1 MAEQVGSQVADLRQQ
16 IPEEDAVARFP
27 EDVARRYEVVPV
39 RVVNGSLEVAIAD
52 MLYDEMRAALETA
65 TGCPIVPLL
74 APPSEIRRAID
85 QAYMALDGVE
95 QQVRAF
101 EDFASTRQRQE
112 SETQLVVDEQA
123 PVVQVVTML
132 LTQAVRDRAS
142 DIHIEPQDGS
152 VRIRF
157 RIDGVLREISTLP
170 DSMAQA
176 LISRLKVMA
185 DMNIVERRRPQDGQI
200 ATTIDERPLDIRVA
214 TTSTIWGEK
223 AVLRILDKT
232 RSLRA
237 LGTLGMTPA
246 TSQQFSELIS
256 SPFGMVICAG
266 PTGSGKTTSLYAA
279 LKEINTPDRNITTIE
294 DPVEYVMDDINQIQ
308 VNAQAGITF
317 ADGLK
322 SILRQDPD
330 VILVGEVRD
339 VETARIAVQSALTG
353 HLVLSSLHATDAA
366 TALQR
371 LRDMGIEPFLITS
384 AVTARHVAAPA
395 AQDLHRLPG
404 ALRALGRRALLLRA
418 AHRRHEDRVLAGR
431 GLQRVLAHRVPGP
444 RRHLRAASR

>member
-1 MAEQVGSQVADLRQQ
+1 
-16 IPEEDAVARFP
+16 
-27 EDVARRYEVVPV
+27 
-39 RVVNGSLEVAIAD
+39 
-52 MLYDEMRAALETA
+52 
-65 TGCPIVPLL
+65 
-74 APPSEIRRAID
+74 
-85 QAYMALDGVE
+85 MALDGVE

-101 EDFASTRQRQE
+101 EDFASSRQRAA
-112 SETQLVVDEQA
+112 SETMLVVDDQA

-132 LTQAVRDRAS
+132 LTQAVREGAS
-142 DIHIEPQDGS
+142 DIHIEPQEGS
-152 VRIRF
+152 VRIRL
-157 RIDGVLREISTLP
+157 RIDGVLRDISHLP

-200 ATTIDERPLDIRVA
+200 QTTVDGRPLDIRVA

-232 RSLRA
+232 RSLRTLA
-237 LGTLGMTPA
+237 TLGMTPQ
-246 TSQQFSELIS
+246 TSSDFSQLIS

-279 LKEINTPDRNITTIE
+279 IKEINTPDRNITTIE
-294 DPVEYVMDDINQIQ
+294 DPVEYVMEDINQIQ
-308 VNAQAGITF
+308 VNEQAGITF
-317 ADGLK
+317 ANGLK

-353 HLVLSSLHATDAA
+353 HLVLSSLHATDAP

-384 AVTARHVAAPA
+384 AVTAVMSQRLLRKVCSACREQYEPSVAERAYFEQRTGTTKA
-395 AQDLHRLPG
+395 AFWRGAGCNVCSHSGYSGRVGIYELLPVTEAIKELIVG
-404 ALRALGRRALLLRA
+404 DAGYEQLRAMAVSEGMRTLRDEALRLIDQDVTTIAEVIRTIYVG
-418 AHRRHEDRVLAGR
+418 
-431 GLQRVLAHRVPGP
+431 
-444 RRHLRAASR
+444 